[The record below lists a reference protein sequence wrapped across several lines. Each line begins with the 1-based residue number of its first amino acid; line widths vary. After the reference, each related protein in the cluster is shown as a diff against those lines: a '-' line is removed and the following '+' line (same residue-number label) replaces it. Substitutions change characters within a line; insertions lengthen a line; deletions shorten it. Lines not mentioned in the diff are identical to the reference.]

1 MKKKILQ
8 ILLILIVVVLIGC
21 IQNNMQSYPNIEGN
35 WILKHYNNEG
45 NLTKTEHVRIVS
57 NKDNITIFT
66 GDEILCI
73 GKIINNSLLSPQN
86 ITKYIITDCDFRGLG
101 INTIY
106 IYNNSFLKTE
116 IPQCESCNPS
126 IFTRE

>member
-21 IQNNMQSYPNIEGN
+21 IQNNKESYPNIEGN

-45 NLTKTEHVRIVS
+45 NLTKTEHVRILV
-57 NKDNITIFT
+57 NKDNITIFK

-73 GKIINNSLLSPQN
+73 GIIINNSLPSPQN

>member
-1 MKKKILQ
+1 MEKRILQ
-8 ILLILIVVVLIGC
+8 IQLILIVVILTGC
-21 IQNNMQSYPNIEGN
+21 IQNDRESYPNIEGN

-45 NLTKTEHVRIVS
+45 NLTKTEHVRIVA
-57 NKDNITIFT
+57 NNDNITIFT

-73 GKIINNSLLSPQN
+73 GKIISNNLPSPQN

-116 IPQCESCNPS
+116 IPQCESCNS
-126 IFTRE
+126 SVFTRK

>member
-1 MKKKILQ
+1 MDKKILQ
-8 ILLILIVVVLIGC
+8 ILLILIVVSLAGC
-21 IQNNMQSYPNIEGN
+21 IQNEKDSYPNIDGN

-45 NLTKTEHVRIVS
+45 NLTKTEKVRIVA

-73 GKIINNSLLSPQN
+73 GTIINNNLPCPQN
-86 ITKYIITDCDFRGLG
+86 ITKYIIMDCDFRGLG
-101 INTIY
+101 IDTIY
-106 IYNNSFLKTE
+106 IHNNSFLKTE